1 MAVADATEHPRP
13 LLRRP
18 VTTLD
23 GEWDFAVDPD
33 LRQEDPGGV
42 SFDRTIRVPFAPE
55 TPASG
60 VRFDG
65 PVRRAWYR
73 RPLPAAR
80 PGRRTLLHLGA
91 VDRVAD
97 VWVGGAHVAH
107 HEGGYTPWSV
117 DVTDRLGKDGADL
130 VVRADDD
137 ERDLDV
143 PRGKQEWRDEPHSI
157 FYPRTTG
164 IWRSVW
170 LEDVADVRIED
181 VRWTADPR
189 TTTVEVAVQLPQ
201 RALGSRLRI
210 RIRAADRV
218 LADDDVLVT
227 RPEVRRTLVLGD
239 GGFDDRQA
247 LLWEPARPV
256 LLDAELALLDPR
268 GDVVDEVASYTAL
281 RDVRVEDGRF
291 LLNGR
296 VQPLRLVLDQGYWPD
311 TGATPPDGDALRRD
325 VELTLALG
333 FTGARKHQKT
343 EDPRYLAW
351 ADRLGL
357 LVWAEMP
364 APQRA
369 GDAAARHL
377 LAEWP
382 EVVVAHRGHPS
393 VVAWVPLNES
403 WGVSGA
409 ERDPR
414 QAALVRALAGIADAL
429 DGSRPV
435 SANDGWETAGG
446 GILGVHDYDQDAG
459 RLARR
464 YADASALAATLGRR
478 RDDGLLPDL
487 DRAPA
492 GDRAVV
498 LSEFG
503 GVALRPGDE
512 GSGAWGYGDVGSP
525 AELVTRYRDLWAAV
539 HAGEA
544 LAGACWTQL
553 TDTYQE
559 VNGLLRADRTPKA
572 DLADLAAAT
581 RGPRGR

>member
-1 MAVADATEHPRP
+1 MDPTEHPRP

-18 VTTLD
+18 VTSLD
-23 GEWDFAVDPD
+23 GEWDFALDPD
-33 LRQEDPGGV
+33 RRCSGPAAV
-42 SFDRTIRVPFAPE
+42 AFDREITVPFAPE
-55 TPASG
+55 TPAG
-60 VRFDG
+60 GGHTGG

-80 PGRRTLLHLGA
+80 PGHRTLLHLGA
-91 VDRVAD
+91 VDRLAD
-97 VWVGGAHVAH
+97 VWVGGAHVAS

-117 DVTDRLGKDGADL
+117 DVTDQLGQPGADL
-130 VVRADDD
+130 EVRADDD

-143 PRGKQEWRDEPHSI
+143 PRGKQEWQDEPHSI
-157 FYPRTTG
+157 WYPRTTG

-170 LEDVADVRIED
+170 LEHVRPVSIED
-181 VRWTADPR
+181 VRWSADTR
-189 TTTVEVAVQLPQ
+189 TTTVEVAVRLPV
-201 RALGSRLRI
+201 AAVGHRLRI
-210 RIRAADRV
+210 RLRIGSRV
-218 LADDDVLVT
+218 LADDDALVT
-227 RPEVRRTLVLGD
+227 RPEVRRSFVLGD

-247 LLWEPARPV
+247 LLWHPARPV
-256 LLDAELALLDPR
+256 LLDADLALLDPR

-296 VQPLRLVLDQGYWPD
+296 PQELRLVLDQGYWPG
-311 TGATPPDGDALRRD
+311 TGATPPDGAALRRD
-325 VELTLALG
+325 VELALALG

-364 APQRA
+364 SPQRA
-369 GDAAARHL
+369 GDASARHL

-382 EVVVAHRGHPS
+382 EVVLAHRGHPG
-393 VVAWVPLNES
+393 VVTWVPLNES
-403 WGVSGA
+403 WGVSAA

-414 QAALVRALAGIADAL
+414 QAALVRALTGIADAL
-429 DGSRPV
+429 DGTRPV
-435 SANDGWETAGG
+435 SSNDGWETSGG
-446 GILGVHDYDQDAG
+446 SILGVHDYDQDAG
-459 RLARR
+459 RLAAR
-464 YADASALAATLGRR
+464 YRDADAVAATLARR

-487 DRAPA
+487 DRRPA
-492 GDRAVV
+492 GERAVV

-503 GVALRPGDE
+503 GIALRSGEEAD
-512 GSGAWGYGDVGSP
+512 GSWGYGDAASP

-539 HAGEA
+539 HASDV

-572 DLADLAAAT
+572 DPADLAAAT
-581 RGPRGR
+581 RGR